1 MNYLKAYL
9 LGLKV
14 KEKDQNFIF
23 KFLIILKIIN
33 RLELEITVYLI
44 NNR

>member
-23 KFLIILKIIN
+23 KFLIIRKIEN
-33 RLELEITVYLI
+33 WLEIEIKVYLI
-44 NNR
+44 K